1 MKRKTKEVSIGKIKI
16 GGENPISVQSMLSI
30 PSYEIEKNILQA
42 IELKNAGCDILRVA
56 VPDKESIKLI
66 DSLKNSVD
74 IPLVADIHF
83 DYKLAIESVY
93 AGIDKIRINPGN
105 TSKENIK
112 KLTKVCKEKNI
123 PIRVG
128 INSGSLEKYLVSNPN
143 RSEAMCKSALDSIKI
158 LESCDFDNIVVS
170 LKSSDVKSCVE
181 AYNLMSQM
189 CNYPLH
195 LGVTETGTKFMGTI
209 KSSIGIGSLL
219 LNGIGDTIRVS
230 LTDNPV
236 EEVKCGIGIL
246 KSLNLYNK
254 GINIISCPTCGRTRI
269 NLIDIATKAEKM
281 FEKNKANLKVAIMGC
296 AVNGPGE
303 AKEADIGIAGA
314 DGLGV
319 IFKKGKVIKTVKE
332 SDLLLELKK
341 EIDLMEKN
349 SIT

>member
-112 KLTKVCKEKNI
+112 KLTTVCKEKNI

-281 FEKNKANLKVAIMGC
+281 FEKNKSNLKVAIMGC

>member
-1 MKRKTKEVSIGKIKI
+1 MKRKTKEVAIGKIKI
-16 GGENPISVQSMLSI
+16 GGENPIAVQSMLSV

-83 DYKLAIESVY
+83 DYKLAIDSIY

-105 TSKENIK
+105 VSKENIK

-128 INSGSLEKYLVSNPN
+128 INSGSLEKYLVSSPN
-143 RSEAMCKSALDSIKI
+143 RSEAMCKSAMDSIKI
-158 LESCDFDNIVVS
+158 LESCDFNNIVVS
-170 LKSSDVKSCVE
+170 LKSSDVKTCVE
-181 AYNLMSQM
+181 AYKLMSEM
-189 CNYPLH
+189 CSYPLH

-219 LNGIGDTIRVS
+219 LSGIGDTIRVS

-246 KSLNLYNK
+246 KSLNLYGK

-281 FEKNKANLKVAIMGC
+281 LEKSNANLKVAIMGC

-332 SDLLLELKK
+332 SDLLSELKK
-341 EIDLMEKN
+341 EIDFMEKN

>member
-16 GGENPISVQSMLSI
+16 GGENPIAVQSMLSI

-66 DSLKNSVD
+66 DSLKNNVD

-83 DYKLAIESVY
+83 DYKLAIDSIY
-93 AGIDKIRINPGN
+93 AGVDKIRINPGN

-143 RSEAMCKSALDSIKI
+143 RSEAMCKSAMDSIKV
-158 LESCDFDNIVVS
+158 LESCDFNNIVVS
-170 LKSSDVKSCVE
+170 LKSSDVKTCVE

-219 LNGIGDTIRVS
+219 LNGIGDTLRVS
-230 LTDNPV
+230 LTDNPL

-246 KSLNLYNK
+246 KSLNLYGK

-281 FEKNKANLKVAIMGC
+281 FEKSKANLKVAIMGC

>member
-281 FEKNKANLKVAIMGC
+281 FEKNKSNLKVAIMGC